1 MFLAPWK
8 CSLQNEEAVKE
19 ECKATIRC
27 YPTKENEGKEE
38 AIGKMK
44 CFYSGEKATHMALF
58 ARAY

>member
-1 MFLAPWK
+1 M
-8 CSLQNEEAVKE
+8 KE